1 MTNCEIISGTYF
13 DEDNGEYLSYGIAA
27 EEDGEKIVVED
38 ISVNRKLVEELR
50 DRILKYGLSFEG
62 IYLRLALRGY
72 GCAAVGMNLHALFM
86 DLYLD

>member
-50 DRILKYGLSFEG
+50 DRILKYGLSLCHLKEY
-62 IYLRLALRGY
+62 IYDWLCEVTDVLRLA
-72 GCAAVGMNLHALFM
+72 
-86 DLYLD
+86 

>member
-38 ISVNRKLVEELR
+38 ISVNRKFVEELR
-50 DRILKYGLSFEG
+50 DRILKYGLSLCHLKEY
-62 IYLRLALRGY
+62 IYDWLCEVTDVLRSA
-72 GCAAVGMNLHALFM
+72 
-86 DLYLD
+86 

>member
-50 DRILKYGLSFEG
+50 DRILKYGLSLCHLKEY
-62 IYLRLALRGY
+62 IYDWLCEATDVLRLA
-72 GCAAVGMNLHALFM
+72 
-86 DLYLD
+86 

>member
-27 EEDGEKIVVED
+27 EEVGEKFVVED

-50 DRILKYGLSFEG
+50 DRILKYGLSLCHLKEY
-62 IYLRLALRGY
+62 IYDWLCEVTDVLRSA
-72 GCAAVGMNLHALFM
+72 
-86 DLYLD
+86 

>member
-27 EEDGEKIVVED
+27 EEDGEKIVIED

-50 DRILKYGLSFEG
+50 DRILKYGLSLCRLKEY
-62 IYLRLALRGY
+62 IYDWLCEATDVLRLA
-72 GCAAVGMNLHALFM
+72 
-86 DLYLD
+86 

>member
-50 DRILKYGLSFEG
+50 DRILKYGLSLCHLKGYTYDWLCEVTDV
-62 IYLRLALRGY
+62 LRSA
-72 GCAAVGMNLHALFM
+72 
-86 DLYLD
+86 

>member
-50 DRILKYGLSFEG
+50 DRILKSGLSLCHLKEY
-62 IYLRLALRGY
+62 IYGWLCEVTDVLRSA
-72 GCAAVGMNLHALFM
+72 
-86 DLYLD
+86 

>member
-27 EEDGEKIVVED
+27 EEDGEKIVIED

-50 DRILKYGLSFEG
+50 DRILKYGLSLCHLKEY
-62 IYLRLALRGY
+62 IYGWLCEATDVLRLA
-72 GCAAVGMNLHALFM
+72 
-86 DLYLD
+86 

>member
-13 DEDNGEYLSYGIAA
+13 DEDNGEDLSYGIAA

-50 DRILKYGLSFEG
+50 DRILKYGLSLCHLKEY
-62 IYLRLALRGY
+62 IYDWLCEVTDVLRSA
-72 GCAAVGMNLHALFM
+72 
-86 DLYLD
+86 

>member
-38 ISVNRKLVEELR
+38 ISGNRKLVEELR
-50 DRILKYGLSFEG
+50 DRILKYGLSLCHLKEY
-62 IYLRLALRGY
+62 IYDWLCEVTDVLRSA
-72 GCAAVGMNLHALFM
+72 
-86 DLYLD
+86 

>member
-50 DRILKYGLSFEG
+50 DRILKYGLSLCHLKEY
-62 IYLRLALRGY
+62 IYDWPCEVTDVLRSA
-72 GCAAVGMNLHALFM
+72 
-86 DLYLD
+86 